1 MAQALPSI
9 SGMQLIRLLKRGGFV
24 DGRKSRH
31 GRTLTKR
38 LPEGIT
44 VVTFVPE
51 TRADLAPGTLA
62 AILGPRQTRLG
73 RRGLLALIREHG
85 L

>member
-1 MAQALPSI
+1 MAQAIPSI

-62 AILGPRQTRLG
+62 A
-73 RRGLLALIREHG
+73 LLFWTKTNPSGSPGAP
-85 L
+85 